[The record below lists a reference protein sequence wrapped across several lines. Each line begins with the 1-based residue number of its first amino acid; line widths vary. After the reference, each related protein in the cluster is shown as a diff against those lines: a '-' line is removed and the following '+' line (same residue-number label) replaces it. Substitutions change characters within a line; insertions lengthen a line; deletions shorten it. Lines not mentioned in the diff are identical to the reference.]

1 MKLNFYICIS
11 FTEEIIF
18 RKSRLGSKLCGGRFR
33 QRCLMDAEES
43 EEEVVETDT
52 EFGTPLLNL
61 QQLVEQ
67 VKRLNWEDLVRLAAE
82 VGNEL
87 QARVVRQAVIDA
99 EVVENLESA
108 PWRNQRQQ
116 AEAKGKGKGGR
127 RRGRPY

>member
-1 MKLNFYICIS
+1 
-11 FTEEIIF
+11 
-18 RKSRLGSKLCGGRFR
+18 
-33 QRCLMDAEES
+33 MDAEES
-43 EEEVVETDT
+43 EEEVVETDA
-52 EFGTPLLNL
+52 EFGSPLLSL

-99 EVVENLESA
+99 EVAENLESA
-108 PWRNQRQQ
+108 PWRNQRQP